1 MEQTESYSPL
11 SVLWNPKAILL
22 AVVLAVAA
30 GAAGVYFLKP
40 KHTAEKFGAVPEFH
54 YPVAPAGT
62 FGSNDLKGQV
72 WVGSFIFTSCKGI
85 CPIVSSK
92 MKRIAEAFAGEKGF
106 KAVSFSIDPERDTL
120 PVLDSYRRKWATNPD
135 SWKFLRP
142 SKEELKA
149 FSDGVKLVM
158 GTVGDFT
165 HTSRL
170 ILVDRSGW
178 IRGYYQAT
186 DEDQLFRLKEDIQSI
201 LEE

>member
-1 MEQTESYSPL
+1 MEKVESSLPV
-11 SVLWNPKAILL
+11 SFRWNPKAILVG
-22 AVVLAVAA
+22 VVLAVLS
-30 GAAGVYFLKP
+30 GAAGIYFLTP
-40 KHTAEKFGAVPEFH
+40 KHTADKFGAVPEFS
-54 YPVAPAGT
+54 YPMAPAGT
-62 FGSNDLKGQV
+62 FGSKDLRGQV

-92 MKRIAEAFAGEKGF
+92 VKRVAETFAGQKDF

-120 PVLDSYRRKWATNPD
+120 PVLESYGRKWATNAD
-135 SWKFLRP
+135 TWKFLRP
-142 SKEELKA
+142 SKAELKS

-170 ILVDRSGW
+170 ILVDRAGW